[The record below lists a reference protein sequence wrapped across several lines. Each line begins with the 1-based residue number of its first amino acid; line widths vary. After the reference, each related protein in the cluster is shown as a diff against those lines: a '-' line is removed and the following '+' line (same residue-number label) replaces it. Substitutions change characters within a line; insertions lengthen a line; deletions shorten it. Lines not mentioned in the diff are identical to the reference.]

1 MARFAYSSPTFFNPG
16 KVEEEIWFI
25 HRHKATRQRHTRD
38 RVTGY
43 EIIEYKPGEEPLE
56 VVHYPN
62 PRRVFGIG
70 SLLEFL

>member
-1 MARFAYSSPTFFNPG
+1 MAKFAYSSPTFFNPG
-16 KVEEEIWFI
+16 KVEEEIWYI
-25 HRHKATRQRHTRD
+25 KGHKATRQRHIRD
-38 RVTGY
+38 QATGY
-43 EIIEYKPGEEPLE
+43 EIIEYEPGEEPLE